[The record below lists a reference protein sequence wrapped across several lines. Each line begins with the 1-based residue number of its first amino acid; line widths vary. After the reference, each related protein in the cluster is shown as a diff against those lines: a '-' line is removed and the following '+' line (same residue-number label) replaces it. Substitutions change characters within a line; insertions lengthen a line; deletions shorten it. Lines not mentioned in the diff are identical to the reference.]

1 MHIFQIEILVRDT
14 RRQEVHA
21 AKAVLKEVLPHG
33 VLGMIGSSSSNPTV
47 AMATLAGLADTV
59 LVGFLA
65 GTTKLSDKSVY
76 KTFARVNPTIKDEVR
91 SIARLMQCTC

>member
-1 MHIFQIEILVRDT
+1 MYICQIEILVRDT
-14 RRQEVHA
+14 RRQEVEA
-21 AKAVLKEVLPHG
+21 AKAVLDVLPHG
-33 VLGMIGSSSSNPTV
+33 VVGLIGSSSSNPTV
-47 AMATLAGLADTV
+47 AMATVAGLTDTM

-65 GTTKLSDKSVY
+65 GSTKLSDTSVY